1 WIKDRFAFDYLDI
14 DSIINSMLRT
24 KILRE
29 VTLEEMT
36 SSTIFLI
43 SDIFACRVPPRRA
56 LIKAKGKSVVDA
68 STLSNYL
75 DHVRTFFE
83 KYSPSPE
90 DQDEILGIMTDMNC
104 YSIINQLREGPLV
117 SSSSEYQQLK
127 AEIENFDD
135 VLKYLFEKQIIS
147 VQKSKKNEEVL
158 FLLSDV
164 SVRLVFPEYLI
175 DQIRQNYYDGS
186 KTDSVLLEHLRIQ
199 NF

>member
-1 WIKDRFAFDYLDI
+1 
-14 DSIINSMLRT
+14 M
-24 KILRE
+24 
-29 VTLEEMT
+29 
-36 SSTIFLI
+36 
-43 SDIFACRVPPRRA
+43 
-56 LIKAKGKSVVDA
+56 DA
-68 STLSNYL
+68 SALSNYL

-104 YSIINQLREGPLV
+104 YSIITQLREGPLV

-186 KTDSVLLEHLRIQ
+186 KTDSVLLEHLRIR
-199 NF
+199 FLILVKIFRFSFISI